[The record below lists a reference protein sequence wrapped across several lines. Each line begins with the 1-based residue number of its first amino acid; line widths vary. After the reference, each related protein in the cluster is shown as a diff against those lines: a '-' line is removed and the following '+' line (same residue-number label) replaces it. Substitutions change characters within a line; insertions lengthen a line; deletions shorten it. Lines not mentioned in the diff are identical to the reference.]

1 MNKIAIGASVLL
13 AFGIG
18 YYLAK
23 RNSIPEGITV
33 DYINK
38 KDKIFDVLVNYKGQV
53 SWADEARWN
62 QGHILT
68 PLDDNGKYSFSI
80 DYEGNKTFITIK
92 DRKTGKM
99 LEEKI
104 IDWDKV

>member
-38 KDKIFDVLVNYKGQV
+38 KDKTFDVLVNYKGQV
-53 SWADEARWN
+53 SFATDAKWN
-62 QGHILT
+62 QMHILT
-68 PLDDNGKYSFSI
+68 PIDDNGKYAFDI
-80 DYEGNKTFITIK
+80 DFEGNKTYITIK
-92 DRKTGKM
+92 DKKSRKVI
-99 LEEKI
+99 EEKI
-104 IDWDKV
+104 IDWDKA